1 MSQILSIRNRREE
14 GARSMPLFP
23 EPEGAQRRAQKVQAL
38 SREMRNEHEREY
50 HNPFE
55 VHRSVRFHVGA

>member
-1 MSQILSIRNRREE
+1 
-14 GARSMPLFP
+14 MPLFP